1 MLLANQTFYLAIFV
15 TYLGLMASFFWG
27 RGNQKDQ
34 YRVLYWPLALSLFAI
49 SSFGFYLASWA
60 GKPILIIA
68 NLSLVAGALCIS
80 LLFNQWNKSLTVTKT
95 FFAGLWFIGVA
106 SIYIYLLNVG
116 STQDRIHLMNVA
128 LAAISLWQLR
138 TLFLILKN
146 EGAYQIKLLIA
157 VEFFQ
162 LSTRILRSLFL
173 IISPDAA
180 LPSLYQEDILGFS
193 LRLSS
198 FLSNVVVCILI
209 TNYYLEKLMQE
220 HQRSAHAIEDGML
233 HSLNALSMVR
243 DNETGNHILR
253 TKQYVEMIAHRLREM
268 GVYRAELTK
277 ASIDE
282 MSKAAPLHDIGK
294 VGIPDNIL
302 KKNGP
307 LSEEEWVIM
316 RTHASLGE
324 DVLRAAMVEDA
335 RHTKVLDTAIKIA
348 GGHHE
353 SWDGSGY
360 PRGLSGHDIP
370 LAARIMA
377 LADMYD
383 ALVSERVY
391 KGKWTHEQA
400 CSEIFGLKGS
410 RFDPAIVD
418 AFMAEKDSFSRIAEL
433 YKDES

>member
-1 MLLANQTFYLAIFV
+1 
-15 TYLGLMASFFWG
+15 MASFFWG

-34 YRVLYWPLALSLFAI
+34 YQVLYWPSALGLFA
-49 SSFGFYLASWA
+49 ASALTFFIAPWA
-60 GKPILIIA
+60 GKPILAIA

-80 LLFNQWNKSLTVTKT
+80 LLFSQWNNSLTLGKT
-95 FFAGLWFIGVA
+95 LFSSIWFIGVA
-106 SIYIYLLNVG
+106 SVYLYLLDAG
-116 STQDRIHLMNVA
+116 TTQDRIHLMNVA
-128 LAAISLWQLR
+128 LAVISAWQLS
-138 TLFLILKN
+138 TLFSIAKK

-162 LSTRILRSLFL
+162 LSTRILRSVL
-173 IISPDAA
+173 ILMQPDAG
-180 LPSLYQEDILGFS
+180 LTSLFQEDILGFS
-193 LRLSS
+193 LRISS
-198 FLSNVVVCILI
+198 FLSNLVVCILI

-233 HSLNALSMVR
+233 HSLNALSMVC

-253 TKQYVEMIAHRLREM
+253 TKQYVQLIATRLREM
-268 GVYRAELTK
+268 GMYKQELTE
-277 ASIDE
+277 AAIDE

-302 KKNGP
+302 KKSGP

-316 RTHASLGE
+316 KTHASLGE

-360 PRGLSGHDIP
+360 PRGLSGQNIP
-370 LAARIMA
+370 LPARIMA

-391 KGKWTHEQA
+391 KGKWSHEEA
-400 CSEIFGLKGS
+400 CLEICSLRGS

-418 AFMAEKDSFSRIAEL
+418 AFVVEKDCFYQVAEL
-433 YKDES
+433 YKDEA